1 MESVD
6 GVKDINDWFLD
17 AVYKPA
23 YETITFSL
31 YDEMAAYLIVRA
43 ARI

>member
-6 GVKDINDWFLD
+6 GVKDVNDWFLD

-23 YETITFSL
+23 YETVTFSL
-31 YDEMAAYLIVRA
+31 YDETAAYLIVRT